1 MIEIIISIIYIFF
14 LTQNINT
21 IIEKRPKKYLL
32 YILVDI
38 VFYTTLIFFNH
49 TNGISPIVESV
60 FAVYPAGTRVSI
72 KPIISSRFQPKLYA
86 VPIPA

>member
-1 MIEIIISIIYIFF
+1 MVEIIISIIYIFF

-21 IIEKRPKKYLL
+21 IIEKRPKKYPL
-32 YILVDI
+32 YILVNI

-60 FAVYPAGTRVSI
+60 FAIILLIILPI
-72 KPIISSRFQPKLYA
+72 KLWLYKKLH
-86 VPIPA
+86 